1 MILRYCFALLLVL
14 LPLGTFAAT
23 SDNYVLG
30 DGDRIS
36 IKVYGEDDLSMDIL
50 LSARGSFDYPYL
62 GRLEA
67 AGKSVGQLQRII
79 ERGLR
84 GDYLVDPKV
93 TVNVIQFRKFYVN
106 GEVNH
111 PGGYDYQPGLTIAK
125 AIAIAGGFTDRA
137 SRNKIQMTDAKN
149 GLTQKN
155 VGLSQAVGPGDIIVV
170 EQSFF

>member
-1 MILRYCFALLLVL
+1 MRQHCILLFALLMLSIMPVH
-14 LPLGTFAAT
+14 AT
-23 SDNYVLG
+23 EQYVLG
-30 DGDRIS
+30 DGDRIA
-36 IKVYGEDDLSMDIL
+36 IKVYGEEDLSMDIL
-50 LSARGSFDYPYL
+50 LSTRGRFDYPYL

-79 ERGLR
+79 ESGLR

-106 GEVNH
+106 GEVHH
-111 PGGYDYQPGLTIAK
+111 PGGYDYQPGLTIGK

-137 SRNKIQMTDAKN
+137 SRNKIQQTEAQN
-149 GLTQKN
+149 GNTEKN
-155 VGLSQAVGPGDIIVV
+155 VGLSKAVGPGDIIVV

>member
-1 MILRYCFALLLVL
+1 MRQLCILLFTLLTLSLSVH
-14 LPLGTFAAT
+14 AT
-23 SDNYVLG
+23 EQYVLD

-36 IKVYGEDDLSMDIL
+36 IKVYGEEDLSMDIL
-50 LSARGSFDYPYL
+50 LSTRGRFDYPYL

-67 AGKSVGQLQRII
+67 AGKSVGQLQRVI
-79 ERGLR
+79 ENGLR

-106 GEVNH
+106 GEVHH
-111 PGGYDYQPGLTIAK
+111 PGGYDYQPGLTIGK

-137 SRNKIQMTDAKN
+137 SRKKIQQTEAKTGN
-149 GLTQKN
+149 TEKN
-155 VGLSQAVGPGDIIVV
+155 VGLSKAVGPGDIIVV

>member
-1 MILRYCFALLLVL
+1 MRQLAAILLLFI
-14 LPLGTFAAT
+14 PLVANAA
-23 SDNYVLG
+23 SEDKYVLD

-50 LSARGSFDYPYL
+50 LSARGQFNYPYL
-62 GRLEA
+62 GRIQA
-67 AGKSVGQLQRII
+67 AGKSVGDLQYLIAK
-79 ERGLR
+79 GLR

-111 PGGYDYQPGLTIAK
+111 PGGYDFQPGLTVGK

-137 SRNKIQMTDAKN
+137 SRNKIQKTEAKN
-149 GLTQKN
+149 GDTHKN
-155 VGLSQAVGPGDIIVV
+155 VGLSQAVSPGDIIVV